1 MSPPKPQAAA
11 APATAAAAASN
22 LAARQNR
29 LDGLQ
34 AHREFERLSR
44 RMRKRPL
51 VLFFGRE
58 SFSDNTKYLYLRALA
73 EPRGYEVIWCTPYPA
88 LAQQIKAQGLP
99 CLLLTQPDQNAVT
112 CTLLEAAVAV
122 FTMNPLESVGQV
134 LPLLGCLGGAQ
145 QVQLWHGI
153 SVKRLNLQLLR
164 HLPASSNDLRQY
176 WLANARADHVLST
189 ASAFDGYWREV
200 FGCRSLLRSGQ
211 PRNEVLVR
219 PAEGLEWLGSE
230 LPPRSAA
237 VLAAGTPAVLVMPTW
252 QRGKTTE
259 LSEGDFLVRAL
270 HFARETGVQVFYKAH
285 PAYVNH
291 WDMNREDVDGLHF
304 IGPGVDLYPLLP
316 RFAALVT
323 DYSSILFDFLLT
335 GAPVLTLDLQPGEH
349 QNFEP
354 DWSLVP
360 PGLPRRSFRG
370 DGFGPALADVLCD
383 DADRAARAA
392 YAQQIFETDP
402 AAACTQLLQ
411 VIDRLV
417 ERSQQP
423 DHAVWLP
430 AA

>member
-1 MSPPKPQAAA
+1 MSPARPVTAAAAAAAA
-11 APATAAAAASN
+11 APAPSTHH
-22 LAARQNR
+22 R
-29 LDGLQ
+29 LEALQ
-34 AHREFERLSR
+34 MQRDFDALSR

-58 SFSDNTKYLYLRALA
+58 AFSDNTKYLYLRALA
-73 EPRGYEVIWCTPYPA
+73 EPRGYEVAWCTPHA
-88 LAQQIKAQGLP
+88 AMARQLQAQGLP
-99 CLLLTQPDQNAVT
+99 CLLLTQADQNAVIA
-112 CTLLEAAVAV
+112 TLLDAAVAV

-134 LPLLGCLGGAQ
+134 MPLLGCLAGAQ

-164 HLPASSNDLRQY
+164 HLPAGNGDLRQY

-189 ASAFDGYWREV
+189 ASAFDAYWREV
-200 FGCRSLLRSGQ
+200 FGCRSLLRAGQ

-230 LPPRSAA
+230 LPPRSEA
-237 VLAAGTPAVLVMPTW
+237 VLAAGAPAVLVVPTW
-252 QRGKTTE
+252 QRGKATE
-259 LSEGDFLVRAL
+259 LSDGDFLVRAL

-285 PAYVNH
+285 PAYASQWN
-291 WDMNREDVDGLHF
+291 MNKDEVDGLHF

-316 RFAALVT
+316 RFSALVT

-349 QNFEP
+349 HSFEP

-360 PGLPRRSFRG
+360 PGLARRGFRG

-392 YAQQIFETDP
+392 YARQIFETDP
-402 AAACTQLLQ
+402 AAACAQLLQ

>member
-1 MSPPKPQAAA
+1 MSPVKPITAATAAA
-11 APATAAAAASN
+11 APAT
-22 LAARQNR
+22 RPHR
-29 LDGLQ
+29 LEGLQ
-34 AHREFERLSR
+34 TQRELELLSQ

-58 SFSDNTKYLYLRALA
+58 TFSDNTKYLYLRALA
-73 EPRGYEVIWCTPYPA
+73 EPRGYEVTWCTPHAA
-88 LAQQIKAQGLP
+88 LAQQLQAQGLP
-99 CLLLTQPDQNAVT
+99 CLLLTQTDQNAVLN
-112 CTLLEAAVAV
+112 TLLEAAVAV
-122 FTMNPLESVGQV
+122 FTLNPLESVGHV
-134 LPLLGCLGGAQ
+134 PPLLGCLAGAQ

-164 HLPASSNDLRQY
+164 HLPAANGDLRLY

-200 FGCRSLLRSGQ
+200 FGCRSLLRAGQ

-219 PAEGLEWLGSE
+219 PAEGLEWLGCE
-230 LPPRSAA
+230 LPPRSEAA
-237 VLAAGTPAVLVMPTW
+237 LAAGAPAVLVVPTW
-252 QRGKTTE
+252 QRGKSTE
-259 LSEGDFLVRAL
+259 LSDGDFIVRAL

-291 WDMNREDVDGLHF
+291 WDMNKEDVQGLHF

-316 RFAALVT
+316 RFSALVT

-349 QNFEP
+349 QSFEP

-360 PGLPRRSFRG
+360 PGLARRSFRG

-383 DADRAARAA
+383 DTDRAARAA
-392 YAQQIFETDP
+392 YAHQIFETDP